1 MMNDERVR
9 IHHSVF
15 IDSSFMQIGVLAIQ
29 GDFAAHK
36 RALAKIG
43 VDAVEVRRARE
54 LQQVDGLIMP
64 GGESTTMLKFIEEEN
79 LADPI
84 KQFARSGKPV
94 FGTCA
99 GAILLAREVHNPGQQ
114 SLGLMD
120 ISVERNAYGRQV
132 DSFISDVDSSF
143 EGGLLEAVFIRAP
156 RILSVGADVEV
167 LAKLDGE
174 PVFVKEG
181 NMLAATFHPELT
193 HDERAHRFF
202 VEMIS
207 D

>member
-1 MMNDERVR
+1 MK
-9 IHHSVF
+9 
-15 IDSSFMQIGVLAIQ
+15 IGVLAIQ

-114 SLGLMD
+114 SLGLID

-132 DSFISDVDSSF
+132 DSFISAVDSSF

-156 RILSVGADVEV
+156 RILSVGANVEV

-193 HDERAHRFF
+193 QDERAHRFF